1 MTMQSVPSTDLP
13 VLTIAHWV
21 ESACKISVRELG
33 WANELIVRKS
43 STQLTPRVEIE

>member
-1 MTMQSVPSTDLP
+1 MQSVPSMHLP

-33 WANELIVRKS
+33 WANELIVKKS
-43 STQLTPRVEIE
+43 STESSPRVEIE